1 MNLLDVIIAI
11 PLLWGAYR
19 GFKRGLIFET
29 LMIIGL
35 IIGLYAAFKFSGLV
49 QGLLKSFV
57 NENSAVLPFVSFALV
72 FAAVLL
78 VMILLAKLLE
88 KILKIASLNL
98 FNQIAG
104 ALLGIL
110 KFGLVVSVVLWSFK
124 ALEPHWD
131 FISSDMKKKS
141 MLYEPVLKTTSFV
154 TPALEDIKKEFK
166 EIAK

>member
-19 GFKRGLIFET
+19 GFKRGLIFEV

-35 IIGLYAAFKFSGLV
+35 IIGLYAAFKFSSLA
-49 QGLLKSFV
+49 QGLLKNFIA
-57 NENSAVLPFVSFALV
+57 EDSAILPSLSFALV

-78 VMILLAKLLE
+78 VMILFARFLE
-88 KILKIASLNL
+88 GILKITSLHL

-104 ALLGIL
+104 TLLGIF

-131 FISSDMKKKS
+131 FISNDMKKKS
-141 MLYEPVLKTTSFV
+141 ILYEPVLKTTSFI

-166 EIAK
+166 EIAY

>member
-11 PLLWGAYR
+11 PLLWGTYR

-35 IIGLYAAFKFSGLV
+35 IIGLYAAFKFSSLV
-49 QGLLKSFV
+49 QGLLKTFV
-57 NENSAVLPFVSFALV
+57 QSDSAVLPFISFTFV
-72 FAAVLL
+72 FVAVLL

-88 KILKIASLNL
+88 NILKIASLNV
-98 FNQIAG
+98 FNRIAG
-104 ALLGIL
+104 AVLGL
-110 KFGLVVSVVLWSFK
+110 FKFGLVVSVVLWSFK

-131 FISSDMKKKS
+131 FISSDMKNKS
-141 MLYEPVLKTTSFV
+141 LLYEPVLKTASFI

-166 EIAK
+166 ELAK

>member
-19 GFKRGLIFET
+19 GFKRGLIFEA

-35 IIGLYAAFKFSGLV
+35 IIGLYAAFKFSSLV
-49 QGLLKSFV
+49 QGLLKNVVS
-57 NENSAVLPFVSFALV
+57 ENSAILPFLSFALV

-78 VMILLAKLLE
+78 VMILFAKFLE
-88 KILKIASLNL
+88 GILKIASLNL

-104 ALLGIL
+104 ALLGIF

-131 FISSDMKKKS
+131 FISSDMKNKS
-141 MLYEPVLKTTSFV
+141 LLYEPVLKTTSFI

>member
-19 GFKRGLIFET
+19 GFKRGLIFEA

-35 IIGLYAAFKFSGLV
+35 IIGLYAAFKFSSLV
-49 QGLLKSFV
+49 QGLLKNV
-57 NENSAVLPFVSFALV
+57 VDENSAILPFISFALV

-78 VMILLAKLLE
+78 VMILFAKFLE
-88 KILKIASLNL
+88 GILKIASLNV

-104 ALLGIL
+104 ALLGIF

-131 FISSDMKKKS
+131 FISSDMKNKS
-141 MLYEPVLKTTSFV
+141 LLYEPVLKTTSFV
-154 TPALEDIKKEFK
+154 TPALDDIRKEFK

>member
-35 IIGLYAAFKFSGLV
+35 IIGLYAAFKFSSLV
-49 QGLLKSFV
+49 QGLLKNVVS
-57 NENSAVLPFVSFALV
+57 ENSAILPFLSFALV

-78 VMILLAKLLE
+78 IMILFAKFLE
-88 KILKIASLNL
+88 GILKIASLNL

-104 ALLGIL
+104 ALLGIF

-131 FISSDMKKKS
+131 FISSDMKNKS
-141 MLYEPVLKTTSFV
+141 LLYEPVLKTASFV

>member
-19 GFKRGLIFET
+19 GFKRGLIFEA

-35 IIGLYAAFKFSGLV
+35 IIGLYAAFKFSSLV
-49 QGLLKSFV
+49 QGLLKNVVSD
-57 NENSAVLPFVSFALV
+57 NSAILPFLSFALV
-72 FAAVLL
+72 FASVLL
-78 VMILLAKLLE
+78 VMILFAKFLE
-88 KILKIASLNL
+88 NILKITSLNL

-104 ALLGIL
+104 ALLGIF

-124 ALEPHWD
+124 TLEPHWD
-131 FISSDMKKKS
+131 FISSDMKNKS
-141 MLYEPVLKTTSFV
+141 LLYEPVLNTTSFV

-166 EIAK
+166 EMAK

>member
-19 GFKRGLIFET
+19 GFKRGLIFEA

-35 IIGLYAAFKFSGLV
+35 IIGLYAAFKFSSLA
-49 QGLLKSFV
+49 QGLLQNV
-57 NENSAVLPFVSFALV
+57 VAENSAILPFFSFALV

-78 VMILLAKLLE
+78 VMILFAKFLE
-88 KILKIASLNL
+88 GILKIASLNL

-104 ALLGIL
+104 ALLGIF

-131 FISSDMKKKS
+131 FISSDMKNKS
-141 MLYEPVLKTTSFV
+141 LLYEPVLKTTSFV

>member
-19 GFKRGLIFET
+19 GFKRGFIFET

-35 IIGLYAAFKFSGLV
+35 IIGLYAAFKFSNLAQQLV
-49 QGLLKSFV
+49 KSLV
-57 NENSAVLPFVSFALV
+57 EADSAILPIISFAFV

-88 KILKIASLNL
+88 NILKIASLNV

-104 ALLGIL
+104 ALLGL
-110 KFGLVVSVVLWSFK
+110 FKFGLVVSVILWSFK

-131 FISSDMKKKS
+131 FISSDMKNKS
-141 MLYEPVLKTTSFV
+141 LLYEPVLKTASFI

-166 EIAK
+166 ELAK

>member
-19 GFKRGLIFET
+19 GFKRGLIFEL

-35 IIGLYAAFKFSGLV
+35 IIGLYAAFKFSSLA
-49 QGLLKSFV
+49 QGLLKNFIA
-57 NENSAVLPFVSFALV
+57 EDSAILPSLSFALV

-78 VMILLAKLLE
+78 VMILFARFLE
-88 KILKIASLNL
+88 GILKITSLHL

-104 ALLGIL
+104 ALLGIF

-131 FISSDMKKKS
+131 FISNDMKNKS
-141 MLYEPVLKTTSFV
+141 ILYEPVLKTTSFI

-166 EIAK
+166 EIAY

>member
-19 GFKRGLIFET
+19 GFKRGLIFEA

-35 IIGLYAAFKFSGLV
+35 IIGLYASFKFSSLV
-49 QGLLKSFV
+49 QGMLKSFV
-57 NENSAVLPFVSFALV
+57 TENSAILPFISFALV

-78 VMILLAKLLE
+78 VMILFARFLE
-88 KILKIASLNL
+88 GILKIASLNL

-104 ALLGIL
+104 ALLGIF

-131 FISSDMKKKS
+131 FISSDMKNKS
-141 MLYEPVLKTTSFV
+141 LLYEPVLKTTSFI
-154 TPALEDIKKEFK
+154 TPALDDIRKEFK

>member
-19 GFKRGLIFET
+19 GFKRGLIFEV

-35 IIGLYAAFKFSGLV
+35 IIGLYAAFKFSSLA
-49 QGLLKSFV
+49 QGLLKNFIA
-57 NENSAVLPFVSFALV
+57 EDSAILPSLSFALV

-78 VMILLAKLLE
+78 VMILFARFLE
-88 KILKIASLNL
+88 GILKITSLHL

-104 ALLGIL
+104 TLLGIF

-131 FISSDMKKKS
+131 FISNDMKNKS
-141 MLYEPVLKTTSFV
+141 ILYEPVLKTTSFI

-166 EIAK
+166 EIAY